1 MQLSCGGK
9 EGGWMK
15 IASIVNG
22 DVCPSGWTQ
31 ITSPVKACRATSS
44 NSGCYPVTFTNN
56 GIPYQHVCGKVV
68 GYQKGTPD
76 GFYAFGYNS
85 YPSKAIDGPYVDG
98 VSLTYGTPRKHLWT
112 YANGVSSNGGTH
124 QRNNCPCAKYPGT
137 IPPTFVR
144 DHYYCDS
151 GNPDKLIHAMYYTS
165 NVVWDGKGCIAGDS
179 CCSQAGMPWF
189 YRQIPIKIDEPIEAR
204 ICYDQSFSDEG
215 VLVGDMELYVQ

>member
-1 MQLSCGGK
+1 MELSCGDK

-15 IASIVNG
+15 VASIVNG
-22 DVCPSGWTQ
+22 DSCPSGWTQ
-31 ITSPVKACRATSS
+31 ITSPVKACRATSTS
-44 NSGCYPVTFTNN
+44 SGCYSAMFTNN

-76 GFYAFGYNS
+76 GFYAFGS
-85 YPSKAIDGPYVDG
+85 SKAIDSPYVDG

-165 NVVWDGKGCIAGDS
+165 NAVWDGKGCTAGDS

-204 ICYDQSFSDEG
+204 ICYDQSFIDEG
-215 VLVGDMELYVQ
+215 VLVKDMELYVQ